1 MYKNILI
8 AVDGSELSTKAA
20 QHGAELASKLGA
32 GLTLFH
38 VVPLPSFDNMSPD
51 RVETSTRTSSTN
63 SSSKAGNFE
72 PYGRKAGRVRPE
84 RLHRHHCGTPCRRN
98 L

>member
-38 VVPLPSFDNMSPD
+38 VVPPLPSFDNMSPD
-51 RVETSTRTSSTN
+51 RVGNIHQDIVQLSTRL
-63 SSSKAGNFE
+63 KF
-72 PYGRKAGRVRPE
+72 
-84 RLHRHHCGTPCRRN
+84 
-98 L
+98 